1 MFFSYQVQTSGNR
14 LWLLKDN
21 HNIPLSLIWEKMKL
35 LIFIYSLNKKIE
47 EIIEGKESIMYLKNK
62 IFFLVMCSMLVLY
75 TQLFNKMSK
84 GKEKTSFS
92 PLSGQHIRWKQPHQ
106 GHHYETRT
114 LGILE
119 KRSFRAYKQ
128 VICKCNWHL
137 TNNERERQ

>member
-21 HNIPLSLIWEKMKL
+21 HNYTIVINLRKDEI
-35 LIFIYSLNKKIE
+35 INIYIYLVNKKIK

-92 PLSGQHIRWKQPHQ
+92 PLSGQHIR
-106 GHHYETRT
+106 
-114 LGILE
+114 
-119 KRSFRAYKQ
+119 
-128 VICKCNWHL
+128 
-137 TNNERERQ
+137 